1 MSFGRLGSLGR
12 GFGRLGG
19 GKRTNTV
26 IPGVITAQ
34 TGTYTITGMDAG
46 LLYGRSPLAAAVGS
60 YTITGVSANFPR
72 TYVLTAAPG
81 SYAITG
87 VDAALTYVPSGGTLG
102 QPMGLL
108 LSLTY
113 AA

>member
-1 MSFGRLGSLGR
+1 MAFGRLGALGR

-19 GKRTNTV
+19 GGKRTAV
-26 IPGVITAQ
+26 IPGVITAL
-34 TGTYTITGMDAG
+34 TGSYTITGNDAG
-46 LLYGRSPLAAAVGS
+46 LLYGRLPLTAAVGT
-60 YTITGVSANFPR
+60 YTITGVDAAFPR
-72 TYVLTAAPG
+72 TYVLTADAG
-81 SYAITG
+81 SYAVTG
-87 VDAALTYVPSGGTLG
+87 VNANLTYSAGSGLVG

>member
-12 GFGRLGG
+12 GFGRLGA
-19 GKRTNTV
+19 GKGRATI

-46 LLYGRSPLAAAVGS
+46 LLYGRTPLAAAVGS
-60 YTITGVSANFPR
+60 YTITGIDAAFPR
-72 TYVLTAAPG
+72 TYVLTADTG
-81 SYAITG
+81 SIAVTG
-87 VDAALTYVPSGGTLG
+87 IDATLTYAAGGGTLG
-102 QPMGLL
+102 QTQGLL